1 MTDHRTTPPRPLW
14 TDEDLDRALD
24 ALHADDATGRLDTAR
39 ATLDDAL
46 AHQGVPMLTASRD
59 HDAAPPPARRRRW
72 LYASIAAGVAV
83 VAAAAV
89 ALTGPFGEHQSSQHQ
104 RPQHQRAAVPDR
116 TTVATVPGGSTM
128 RAAAVRTLRLGD
140 PKVGPGQYL
149 YVKDVAQN
157 LAVYNPGGYQLG
169 LRVTG
174 QTEKWVPYDQSAIW
188 VQHYAQVGQPK
199 WVIGTPEQIA
209 KHGAKVE
216 RELIGGHPPAWTE
229 AACGDFYHVM
239 NGGTARCVAGNEVR
253 KQPNTQLLKQV
264 PRDPKAYLRWAAGGA
279 TAHPDDA
286 EREAM
291 QTSAMLLSSGI
302 IPAELRATIYRAL
315 ATLPDLKVTER
326 VANLNGTRGT
336 ALGIDSVDQ
345 RQEVIIDPD
354 TGQYLGARS
363 IALSGDDIIP
373 PGTVT
378 YFDALTVAV
387 VDQPRQR
394 P

>member
-1 MTDHRTTPPRPLW
+1 MTDRTEPMRALW
-14 TDEDLDRALD
+14 TDDELNRALD
-24 ALHADDATGRLDTAR
+24 ALHADEAGQLTTAR

-59 HDAAPPPARRRRW
+59 RDTAAPRPPRRRRW
-72 LYASIAAGVAV
+72 LYASIAAGVAA

-89 ALTGPFGEHQSSQHQ
+89 AFTGPFGQPQHQ
-104 RPQHQRAAVPDR
+104 PPRHQRAAVPDR

-128 RAAAVRTLRLGD
+128 RAAAARTLRFGD

-149 YVKDVAQN
+149 YVKDVAQS
-157 LAVYNPGGYQLG
+157 LAVYGGDSGPLG
-169 LRVTG
+169 LRITG
-174 QTEKWVPYDQSAIW
+174 QTEKWVPYDQSGTW
-188 VQHYAQVGQPK
+188 VQHYEQVGKPK
-199 WVIGTPEQIA
+199 WVIGTRAQIA
-209 KHGAKVE
+209 KRGAKLE
-216 RELIGGHPPAWTE
+216 RELTGSHPPSWAE
-229 AACGDFYHVM
+229 AICGDFYHAM
-239 NGGTARCVAGNEVR
+239 NGGTPRCVDGNEVR

-279 TAHPDDA
+279 TAHPDDV

-291 QTSAMLLSSGI
+291 QTSSMLLSSGV
-302 IPAELRATIYRAL
+302 IPAALRATIYRAL

-326 VANLNGTRGT
+326 VANFNGKRGT
-336 ALGIDSVDQ
+336 ALGLDSVDR
-345 RQEVIIDPD
+345 RQELIIDPD

-363 IALSGDDIIP
+363 SALAGNDVLPS
-373 PGTVT
+373 GTVD

-387 VDQPRQR
+387 VDRPRQR